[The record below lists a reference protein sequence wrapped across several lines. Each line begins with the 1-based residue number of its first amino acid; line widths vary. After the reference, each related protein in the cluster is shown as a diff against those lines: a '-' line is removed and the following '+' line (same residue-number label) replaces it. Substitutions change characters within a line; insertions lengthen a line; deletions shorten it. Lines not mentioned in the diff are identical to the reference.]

1 MPNAAS
7 HHLSPRAIAG
17 LACLA
22 FGLVVGT
29 TQMAQAADDLDFIVP
44 QQDGYGISECMKPGM
59 SCGQVIA
66 DSWCEA
72 HGHGHALTFGMSDD
86 VTGSTTIR
94 VAATSTVPPGSV
106 VIHCGE

>member
-1 MPNAAS
+1 MFHVS
-7 HHLSPRAIAG
+7 RRSPPLCIAG
-17 LACLA
+17 LACLV
-22 FGLVVGT
+22 GVVIST
-29 TQMAQAADDLDFIVP
+29 AQSARAADDLDFVVP

-59 SCGQVIA
+59 TCGQVIA
-66 DSWCEA
+66 DAWCEA

-94 VAATSTVPPGSV
+94 VAAATPTVPPGSV